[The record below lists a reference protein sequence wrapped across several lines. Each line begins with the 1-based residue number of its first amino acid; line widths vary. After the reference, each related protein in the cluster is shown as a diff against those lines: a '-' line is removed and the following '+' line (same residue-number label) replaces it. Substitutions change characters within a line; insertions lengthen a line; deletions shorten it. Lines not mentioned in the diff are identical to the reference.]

1 MKRKV
6 SSFLGSHFFYKII
19 QSSKE
24 LRKVSK
30 IREISPVQFCIH
42 TAVSE
47 VLNQLLAR
55 QNSDDGM
62 GLATG
67 VKWKKVGGRVR
78 LQQRTP

>member
-6 SSFLGSHFFYKII
+6 SSFLGSRFFYKII